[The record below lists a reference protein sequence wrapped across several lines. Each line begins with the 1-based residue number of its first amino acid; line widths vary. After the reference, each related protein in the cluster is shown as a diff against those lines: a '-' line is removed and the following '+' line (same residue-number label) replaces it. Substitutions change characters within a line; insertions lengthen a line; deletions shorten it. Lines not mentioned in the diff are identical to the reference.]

1 MKYKFK
7 GKEIDIPD
15 KEIEVLVDTLDLSLE
30 EAIETWLVDNDY
42 EIDEEVERLTKMAKE
57 NKSVKH
63 DAKSDKPRAKRTVV
77 QKENP
82 VKENIINV
90 IAEALRKE
98 GVIAAITN
106 KTKIIEFTVEGRE
119 FKIDL
124 VEHRAKKGGK

>member
-7 GKEIDIPD
+7 NKEIDIPD

-42 EIDEEVERLTKMAKE
+42 EVDEEVERLTKMAKE

-82 VKENIINV
+82 VKENIINI

-98 GVIAAITN
+98 GVVAAIAN
-106 KTKIIEFTVEGRE
+106 KTKIIEFTIEGRE

-124 VEHRAKKGGK
+124 VEHRTKKGGK

>member
-7 GKEIDIPD
+7 NKEIDIPD

-82 VKENIINV
+82 VKENIINI

-98 GVIAAITN
+98 GVVAAITN
-106 KTKIIEFTVEGRE
+106 KTKIIEFTVEGRK

-124 VEHRAKKGGK
+124 VEHRTKKGGK